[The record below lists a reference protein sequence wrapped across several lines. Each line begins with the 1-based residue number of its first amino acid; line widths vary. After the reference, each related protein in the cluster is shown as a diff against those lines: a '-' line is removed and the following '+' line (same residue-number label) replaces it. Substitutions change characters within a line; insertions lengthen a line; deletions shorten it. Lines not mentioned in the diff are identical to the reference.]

1 MAPPTSTMPPRT
13 RRSLHV
19 ETVCCGYK
27 RCPTVET
34 FDDGSARV
42 SDVDDQGAKLTIE
55 LTPEQRARVAEILLL
70 PSTPAKD
77 R

>member
-1 MAPPTSTMPPRT
+1 MPPRP

-34 FDDGSARV
+34 FDDGTASVR
-42 SDVDDQGAKLTIE
+42 DVDAQGRELVIE
-55 LTPEQRARVAEILLL
+55 LTVEQRARVAEILLL